1 MSWNQIK
8 SSNPESFLHPLREA
22 LGNSLEVLRASSLGG
37 GSINQVEKLDVQTD
51 SGKMSIVVK
60 WNHATEYPGMMAAE
74 AQGLQFLRDAGV
86 IPVPEVYANGE
97 SGNLSWLALEWI
109 EESRPSGQFWEN
121 FGRNL
126 AKLHKSSDNNGLF
139 GLGQDNWIGSL
150 PQSNDTRKTW
160 GSFFYEKRLKPQFEM
175 ARKQGQL
182 GEDFGRALQ
191 GLSGKLEI
199 LFPEEPPALLHGDL
213 WSGNFLRAREAVL
226 IDPAVYFGHREMD
239 LGMSRLFG
247 GFQGAFYR
255 SYDEEYPL
263 VRGWE
268 ERLEVC
274 NLYPLLVHVNLFG
287 GGYASQA
294 WSVLRRFA

>member
-1 MSWNQIK
+1 VSWNQIQ
-8 SSNPESFLHPLREA
+8 SNPESFLQPLRDA
-22 LGNSLEVLRASSLGG
+22 LGNSLEVLRSSSLGG
-37 GSINQVEKLDVQTD
+37 GSINQVEKLDLRTD
-51 SGKMSIVVK
+51 SGNMSIVVK
-60 WNHATEYPGMMAAE
+60 WNRAAEFPGMMEAE
-74 AQGLQFLRDAGV
+74 ADGLRILRDAGV

-97 SGNLSWLALEWI
+97 SGNLCWLALEWI

-126 AKLHKSSDNNGLF
+126 AKLHKSSDNGGVF
-139 GLGQDNWIGSL
+139 GLEKNNWIGSL
-150 PQSNDTRKTW
+150 PQSNQSHKTW
-160 GSFFYEKRLKPQFEM
+160 GGFFFEQRLLPQYRM

-182 GEDFGRALQ
+182 GDDFGKALEQ
-191 GLSGKLEI
+191 LRGRLEL
-199 LFPEEPPALLHGDL
+199 LFPEEPPALIHGDL

-255 SYDEEYPL
+255 SYAEEYPL
-263 VRGWE
+263 ERGWE
-268 ERLEVC
+268 ERLDLC

-294 WSVLRRFA
+294 WSILRRFS